1 MFIVGKAACLS
12 GDRMYMG
19 PLLSIQFCQEPK
31 TALKSKVYFRE
42 RKREDTAI
50 YICKGEEWKGKYAI
64 KKKITLP

>member
-42 RKREDTAI
+42 RKKILPFIFAKEKSGRENMPL
-50 YICKGEEWKGKYAI
+50 KRK
-64 KKKITLP
+64 